1 MNFDKKLSL
10 VRKRISESKLS
21 QAIEVLVSLSE
32 NERAIN
38 DTLKSLTARYKKMKR
53 TKTKGQ
59 FIMKIIN

>member
-21 QAIEVLVSLSE
+21 QAIEILVSLSE